1 MSGSYHGEQ
10 RHGQRYAHQPEQLLL
25 AYCHA
30 RAAGVPC
37 GSVND
42 FCRRHLSLL
51 PLGDILTTT
60 AIITTFIW
68 PGHASK
74 GGPL

>member
-10 RHGQRYAHQPEQLLL
+10 RHGQRYAHHPEWLLQ

-30 RAAGVPC
+30 RAVGVLC

-42 FCRRHLSLL
+42 FCQRHLPLL
-51 PLGDILTTT
+51 PLGDKLTTT
-60 AIITTFIW
+60 AVITTFIR
-68 PGHASK
+68 PAHASK
-74 GGPL
+74 GGPS